1 MSGISEEHDLLAAEY
16 VLGTLDPQQAREV
29 AARAKTDPAL
39 AQAITAWEERLAPLA
54 LSVPPVAPPAS
65 LWRCLSA
72 SIAPQQDSALIRAW
86 RSVALWRGAT
96 AAGFAVAAALA
107 AVLLVRPTPRPAQSV
122 AALVPAGSAAAAYL
136 AELQPDGTL
145 RLVALRPVPVAA
157 GKDLELWALPSG
169 ATRPV
174 PLGVLPAAGSKVAPP
189 HVPAHG
195 TQLMISLEPQG
206 GSPTG
211 LPTGPVLYAGTLQG
225 AE

>member
-1 MSGISEEHDLLAAEY
+1 MSGISEERDLLAAEY
-16 VLGTLDPQQAREV
+16 VLGTLDAEQARDV
-29 AARAKTDPAL
+29 AARAKADPAL
-39 AQAITAWEERLAPLA
+39 AAAIAWWEERLAPLA

-65 LWRCLSA
+65 LWQRLSA
-72 SIAPQQDSALIRAW
+72 SITPHQESAAVRAW
-86 RSVALWRGAT
+86 RSVAVWRGAT
-96 AAGFAVAAALA
+96 AAGFALAAALA
-107 AVLLVRPTPRPAQSV
+107 AFLLVRPPPRPAQSV

-145 RLVALRPVPVAA
+145 RLVALRPVAVAA

-174 PLGVLPAAGSKVAPP
+174 ALGVLPASGRKVAPP

-195 TQLMISLEPQG
+195 TQLLVSLEPQG

-211 LPTGPVLYAGTLQG
+211 LPTGPVLYAGTLQK